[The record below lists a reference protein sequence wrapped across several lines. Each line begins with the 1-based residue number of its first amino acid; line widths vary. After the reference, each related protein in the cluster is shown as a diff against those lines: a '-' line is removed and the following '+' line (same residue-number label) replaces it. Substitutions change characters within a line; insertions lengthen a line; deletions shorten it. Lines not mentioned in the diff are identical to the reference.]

1 MDYVVNLQDELFDLF
16 REDKE
21 ICSLLGIKDN
31 TSISECSTK
40 IRRGIQPA
48 VSANDSPNL
57 FISYWVVP
65 SYGIRTWNYLANESV
80 IEFDL
85 YFKYRGAMVKLFK
98 AMQRVLKAHYEDMTI
113 VAEGN
118 SDSPVTGL
126 NAYMFRVNP
135 LVKS

>member
-48 VSANDSPNL
+48 ISANDSPNL

-65 SYGIRTWNYLANESV
+65 SYGIRTWNYLTNESV

-98 AMQRVLKAHYEDMTI
+98 AIQRVLKAHYEDMTI

>member
-1 MDYVVNLQDELFDLF
+1 MDYVIELQDKLFDLF
-16 REDKE
+16 RNDKE
-21 ICSLLGIKDN
+21 ICTLLGIKDSN
-31 TSISECSTK
+31 SIAECSTK

-48 VSANDSPNL
+48 VTTNDSPNL
-57 FISYWVVP
+57 FISYLIVP
-65 SYGIRTWNYLANESV
+65 SYGITTRNYLVNESV

-85 YFKYRGAMVKLFK
+85 YFKYRGTMVKLFK
-98 AMQRVLKAHYEDMTI
+98 AMQRVLKAHYEDMVI

>member
-65 SYGIRTWNYLANESV
+65 SYGIRTWNYLTNESV

>member
-48 VSANDSPNL
+48 ISANDSPNL

-65 SYGIRTWNYLANESV
+65 SYGIRTWNYLTNESV

-98 AMQRVLKAHYEDMTI
+98 AMQKVLKAHYEDMTI

>member
-48 VSANDSPNL
+48 ISANDSPNL

-65 SYGIRTWNYLANESV
+65 SYGIRTWNYLTNESV

>member
-1 MDYVVNLQDELFDLF
+1 MEYVIELQDELFDLF
-16 REDKE
+16 RNDKE
-21 ICSLLGIKDN
+21 ICTLLGIKDN
-31 TSISECSTK
+31 KSIAECSTK

-57 FISYWVVP
+57 FITYWIVP
-65 SYGIRTWNYLANESV
+65 SYGISTRNHLVNESV
-80 IEFDL
+80 IEFDI
-85 YFKYRGAMVKLFK
+85 YFKYRGLMVKLFK
-98 AMQRVLKAHYEDMTI
+98 AMQRVLKTHYEDMVI

-135 LVKS
+135 LVKA

>member
-1 MDYVVNLQDELFDLF
+1 MDYVIELQDELFDLF
-16 REDKE
+16 RNDKE
-21 ICSLLGIKDN
+21 ICTLLGIKDS
-31 TSISECSTK
+31 TGIAECSAK

-48 VSANDSPNL
+48 VAANDSPNL
-57 FISYWVVP
+57 FIAYWIVP
-65 SYGIRTWNYLANESV
+65 SYGIATRNYLTNESV

-98 AMQRVLKAHYEDMTI
+98 AMQRVLKAHYEDMVI

-126 NAYMFRVNP
+126 NAYMFRCNP

>member
-1 MDYVVNLQDELFDLF
+1 MDYVVELQDKLFDLF
-16 REDKE
+16 RNDKE
-21 ICSLLGIKDN
+21 ICTLLGIKDSN
-31 TSISECSTK
+31 SIAECSTQ

-48 VSANDSPNL
+48 VTANDSPNL
-57 FISYWVVP
+57 FISYWIVS
-65 SYGIRTWNYLANESV
+65 SYGITTRKYLVNESV

-85 YFKYRGAMVKLFK
+85 YFKYRGTMVKLFK
-98 AMQRVLKAHYEDMTI
+98 AMQRVLKAHYEDMVI